1 MADDRAQPS
10 DPTSFDSHPSRY
22 RHWKLTVDGEI
33 AKLVMAVDGDHPH
46 RPGYELKLNSY
57 DLSVDIE
64 LADAIQRLRFEHP
77 GVKTVV
83 VTAEL
88 DRVFCSGANIYMLGL
103 STHSFKVNFCKFTNE
118 TRLYL
123 EDASANSGL
132 ASLAACKGTTAGG
145 GYELALACDE
155 TMLVDDG
162 SSAVSFPE
170 TPLLA
175 VLPGTGGLTRL
186 VDKRKVRRD
195 RADVFC
201 TTAEGIKGKRAKDW
215 NLVDQVV
222 ARTKWDE
229 TVTQRAKALAAT
241 QTVTRGPAVEL
252 PSVAPKVGSASRGGA
267 NALTYKYVELTFDR
281 AARTANL
288 LVRGPEASEVVD
300 LVSPDTWS
308 LRAFRE
314 LDDALLRLRFDWPE
328 INVVTVRTAGDPALV
343 ALHDELL
350 ARATTG
356 FAREVRLLQ
365 RRVLKRFDNTARS
378 FYAVADR
385 EDSCFAGSLLELAL
399 GADRFYMLIDK
410 DEKIGV
416 ALSVAN
422 AGFMTMSSGLSRLE
436 ARFYG
441 EPTRV
446 QDVLKRGVEPV
457 APGKSEQ
464 RNKFLETHPV
474 GAMVRNKSLPIVTS
488 EEAEQ
493 LGIATVAADDIDF
506 ADELRIAVEERASLS
521 PDALTGMEASLRFV
535 GPETLETKIFGR
547 LSAWQNWIFT
557 RANSTGEHGALTL
570 YGRPERPQ
578 FQWKRT

>member
-1 MADDRAQPS
+1 M
-10 DPTSFDSHPSRY
+10 DPTSFETHPSRY
-22 RHWKLTVDGEI
+22 HHWKLAIDGEI
-33 AKLVMAVDGDHPH
+33 ARLTMAVDDAHPH
-46 RPGYELKLNSY
+46 KPGYELKLNSY

-77 GVKTVV
+77 EVKCVV
-83 VTAEL
+83 FGADL

-123 EDASANSGL
+123 EDAAENSGL

-145 GYELALACDE
+145 GYELALACNE

-162 SSAVSFPE
+162 NSAVSFPE

-201 TTAEGIKGKRAKDW
+201 TTAEGIKGKRAKEW
-215 NLVDQVV
+215 GLVDHLVS
-222 ARTKWDE
+222 RTKWDQA
-229 TVTQRAKALAAT
+229 VMDAAKALAAK
-241 QTVTRGPAVEL
+241 QTVTRGPAFVL
-252 PSVAPKVGSASRGGA
+252 PALDAKIA
-267 NALTYKYVELTFDR
+267 NDKLTYKYVELSFDR
-281 AARTANL
+281 AQRTAAL
-288 LVRGPEASEVVD
+288 TVKGPEVGED
-300 LVSPDTWS
+300 LDAVAKTGAQPWA

-314 LDDALLRLRFDWPE
+314 LDDALLRLRFDYPE
-328 INVVTVRTAGDPALV
+328 TNIVAVRTAGNPDHVKACDKS
-343 ALHDELL
+343 LHESQ
-350 ARATTG
+350 TG

-365 RRVLKRFDNTARS
+365 RRVLKRYDNTARS
-378 FYAVADR
+378 LYAVADTA
-385 EDSCFAGSLLELAL
+385 DSCFVGVLLELAL

-410 DEKIGV
+410 DEKIAV
-416 ALSVAN
+416 ETDVAN
-422 AGFMTMSSGLSRLE
+422 SGFFTTSSGLSRLE

-441 EPTRV
+441 EPAKV
-446 QDVLKRGVEPV
+446 GKLLSRGVE
-457 APGKSEQ
+457 G
-464 RNKFLETHPV
+464 
-474 GAMVRNKSLPIVTS
+474 PIPS

-493 LGIATVAADDIDF
+493 LGIATIAADDIDF
-506 ADELRIAVEERASLS
+506 EDELRIAIEERASLS

-557 RANSTGEHGALTL
+557 RANSTGQHGALTL
-570 YGRPERPQ
+570 YGKPERPQ

>member
-1 MADDRAQPS
+1 M
-10 DPTSFDSHPSRY
+10 DPTRFETHPSRY
-22 RHWKLTVDGEI
+22 HHWKLAIDGEI
-33 AKLVMAVDGDHPH
+33 ARLTMAVDDAHPFK
-46 RPGYELKLNSY
+46 PGYELKLNSY

-77 GVKTVV
+77 EVKCVV
-83 VTAEL
+83 FGADL

-132 ASLAACKGTTAGG
+132 ASLCACKGTTAGG

-162 SSAVSFPE
+162 NSAVSFPE

-201 TTAEGIKGKRAKDW
+201 TTAEGIKGKRAKEW
-215 NLVDQVV
+215 GLVDHLVS
-222 ARTKWDE
+222 RTKWDAA
-229 TVTQRAKALAAT
+229 VTEAAKALANK
-241 QTVTRGPAVEL
+241 QTVARGPAVVLPEL
-252 PSVAPKVGSASRGGA
+252 ASKVTPDAI
-267 NALTYKYVELTFDR
+267 TYKYVTLALDRGTRTGELI
-281 AARTANL
+281 
-288 LVRGPEASEVVD
+288 VRGPDDTFSEQ
-300 LVSPDTWS
+300 PTTWS
-308 LRAFRE
+308 LHAFRE
-314 LDDALLRLRFDWPE
+314 LDDALLRLRFDYPE
-328 INVVTVRTAGDPALV
+328 INVLAVRTAGDPARVV
-343 ALHDELL
+343 AHDEAL
-350 ARATTG
+350 AKSTTG

-378 FYAVADR
+378 LYAVADR
-385 EDSCFAGSLLELAL
+385 PDSCFAGVLLELAL
-399 GADRFYMLIDK
+399 GADRFYMQIDK
-410 DEKIGV
+410 DERV
-416 ALSVAN
+416 AAALSVAN
-422 AGFMTMSSGLSRLE
+422 QGFMTTSSGLSRLE

-441 EPTRV
+441 EPERV
-446 QDVLKRGVEPV
+446 KKVLARGAEGPV
-457 APGKSEQ
+457 A
-464 RNKFLETHPV
+464 
-474 GAMVRNKSLPIVTS
+474 S

-493 LGIATVAADDIDF
+493 LGIATIAADDIDF
-506 ADELRIAVEERASLS
+506 EDELRIAVEERASLS

-557 RANSTGEHGALTL
+557 RPNSTGEHGALTL

>member
-1 MADDRAQPS
+1 M
-10 DPTSFDSHPSRY
+10 DPTLFETHPSRY
-22 RHWKLTVDGEI
+22 RHWKLTTAGDT
-33 AKLVMAVDGDHPH
+33 ATLVMDVDGDHPH

-77 GVKTVV
+77 EVKALI
-83 VTAEL
+83 VTADL

-103 STHSFKVNFCKFTNE
+103 STHTFKVNFCKFTNE

-123 EDASANSGL
+123 EDASASSGL

-162 SSAVSFPE
+162 NSAVSFPE

-186 VDKRKVRRD
+186 VDKRRVRRD

-215 NLVDQVV
+215 GLVDHVV
-222 ARTKWDE
+222 SRSKWDE
-229 TVTQRAKALAAT
+229 VVAQRAKALAER
-241 QTVTRGPAVEL
+241 QTVTRGPAVQLPEL
-252 PSVAPKVGSASRGGA
+252 APKVTDKSFGYRH
-267 NALTYKYVELTFDR
+267 VELAFDR
-281 AARTANL
+281 AARTAS
-288 LVRGPEASEVVD
+288 LVVKGPDAGPPAD
-300 LVSPDTWS
+300 LTSPELWS

-314 LDDALLRLRFDWPE
+314 LDDALLRLRFDLAE
-328 INVVTVRTAGDPALV
+328 IGVVTVRTTGDPKLV
-343 ALHDELL
+343 IAHDEAL
-350 ARATTG
+350 AKATTG

-378 FYAVADR
+378 FYAVADTA
-385 EDSCFAGSLLELAL
+385 DSCFAGVLLELAL
-399 GADRFYMLIDK
+399 GADRFYMRIDK
-410 DEKIGV
+410 AAQISV
-416 ALSVAN
+416 QTSVAN
-422 AGFMTMSSGLSRLE
+422 HGFFTMSSGLSRLD

-441 EPTRV
+441 APEAA
-446 QDVLKRGVEPV
+446 QQVLARG
-457 APGKSEQ
+457 SEG
-464 RNKFLETHPV
+464 PV
-474 GAMVRNKSLPIVTS
+474 GS
-488 EEAEQ
+488 EEAES
-493 LGIATVAADDIDF
+493 LGIATIAADDIDF
-506 ADELRIAVEERASLS
+506 EDELRIAVEERASLS
-521 PDALTGMEASLRFV
+521 PDALTGMEQSLRFV

>member
-1 MADDRAQPS
+1 M
-10 DPTSFDSHPSRY
+10 DPTRFETHPSRY
-22 RHWKLTVDGEI
+22 HHWKL
-33 AKLVMAVDGDHPH
+33 AVDGDIARLTMAVDDAHPH
-46 RPGYELKLNSY
+46 KPGYELKLNSY

-64 LADAIQRLRFEHP
+64 LADAILRLRFEHP
-77 GVKTVV
+77 EVKCVV
-83 VTAEL
+83 FGAEL

-123 EDASANSGL
+123 EDASASSGL

-162 SSAVSFPE
+162 NSAVSFPE

-215 NLVDQVV
+215 GLVDHLVS
-222 ARTKWDE
+222 RTAWD
-229 TVTQRAKALAAT
+229 TSVTTAAKALAAK
-241 QTVTRGPAVEL
+241 QTVARGPAIALPEL
-252 PSVAPKVGSASRGGA
+252 APK
-267 NALTYKYVELTFDR
+267 LTADAISYRHVTLTFDR
-281 AARTANL
+281 AARTGAL
-288 LVRGPEASEVVD
+288 VVRGPDSSSAD
-300 LVSPDTWS
+300 LTAADTWS
-308 LRAFRE
+308 LHAFRE
-314 LDDALLRLRFDWPE
+314 LDDALLRLRFDLPE
-328 INVVTVRTAGDPALV
+328 IGIVTVRTAGDRAAV
-343 ALHDELL
+343 IAHDEAL
-350 ARATTG
+350 AKATTG
-356 FAREVRLLQ
+356 LAREIRLLQ

-385 EDSCFAGSLLELAL
+385 ADSCFAGSLLELAL
-399 GADRFYMLIDK
+399 GADRFYMLIDGG
-410 DEKIGV
+410 EKIAV
-416 ALSVAN
+416 ELSAAN
-422 AGFMTMSSGLSRLE
+422 AGFYTTSTGLSRLG

-441 EPTRV
+441 EPARA
-446 QDVLKRGVEPV
+446 QKILARGAE
-457 APGKSEQ
+457 G
-464 RNKFLETHPV
+464 
-474 GAMVRNKSLPIVTS
+474 PIAS

-493 LGIATVAADDIDF
+493 LGIATIAADDIDF
-506 ADELRIAVEERASLS
+506 EDELRIAVEERASLS

-557 RANSTGEHGALTL
+557 RPNSTGEHGALTL

>member
-1 MADDRAQPS
+1 M
-10 DPTSFDSHPSRY
+10 DPTSFETHPSRY
-22 RHWKLTVDGEI
+22 HHWKLAIDGEI
-33 AKLVMAVDGDHPH
+33 ARLTMAVDDAHPH
-46 RPGYELKLNSY
+46 KPGYELKLNSY

-77 GVKTVV
+77 EVKCVV
-83 VTAEL
+83 FGADL

-123 EDASANSGL
+123 EDAAENSGL

-145 GYELALACDE
+145 GYELALACNE

-162 SSAVSFPE
+162 NSAVSFPE

-201 TTAEGIKGKRAKDW
+201 TTAEGIKGKRAKEW
-215 NLVDQVV
+215 GLVDHLVS
-222 ARTKWDE
+222 RTKWDQA
-229 TVTQRAKALAAT
+229 VMDAAKALAAK
-241 QTVTRGPAVEL
+241 QTVTRGPAFVL
-252 PSVAPKVGSASRGGA
+252 PALDAKIA
-267 NALTYKYVELTFDR
+267 NDKLTYKYVELSFDR
-281 AARTANL
+281 AQRTAAL
-288 LVRGPEASEVVD
+288 TVKGPEVGED
-300 LVSPDTWS
+300 LDAVAKTGAQPWA

-314 LDDALLRLRFDWPE
+314 LDDALLRLRFDYPE
-328 INVVTVRTAGDPALV
+328 TNIVAVRTAGNPDHVKACDKS
-343 ALHDELL
+343 LHESQ
-350 ARATTG
+350 TG

-365 RRVLKRFDNTARS
+365 RRVLKRYDNTARS
-378 FYAVADR
+378 LYAVADTA
-385 EDSCFAGSLLELAL
+385 DSCFVGVLLELAL

-410 DEKIGV
+410 DEKIAV
-416 ALSVAN
+416 ETDVAN
-422 AGFMTMSSGLSRLE
+422 SGFFTTSSGLSRLE

-441 EPTRV
+441 EPAKV
-446 QDVLKRGVEPV
+446 GKLLSRGAE
-457 APGKSEQ
+457 G
-464 RNKFLETHPV
+464 
-474 GAMVRNKSLPIVTS
+474 PIPS

-493 LGIATVAADDIDF
+493 LGIATIAADDIDF
-506 ADELRIAVEERASLS
+506 EDELRIAIEERASLS

-557 RANSTGEHGALTL
+557 RANSTGQHGALTL
-570 YGRPERPQ
+570 YGKPERPQ

>member
-1 MADDRAQPS
+1 MAEHAGPDK
-10 DPTSFDSHPSRY
+10 PTRFQTHPSNY
-22 RHWKLTVDGEI
+22 RHWKLTTSGDV
-33 AKLVMAVDGDHPH
+33 ATLVMAVDADHPH

-77 GVKTVV
+77 EVKALV

-88 DRVFCSGANIYMLGL
+88 DRVFCSGANIYMLGA

-123 EDASANSGL
+123 EDAAANSGL

-155 TMLVDDG
+155 VMLVDDG
-162 SSAVSFPE
+162 NSAVSFPE

-186 VDKRKVRRD
+186 VDKRRVRRD

-201 TTAEGIKGKRAKDW
+201 TTAEGIKGKRAKEW
-215 NLVDQVV
+215 GLVDHVV
-222 ARTKWDE
+222 ARSAWDKAVGE
-229 TVTQRAKALAAT
+229 RAAALAAK
-241 QTVTRGPAVEL
+241 QTGARGPAFTLGPIE
-252 PSVAPKVGSASRGGA
+252 PSVTDAKIVYRH
-267 NALTYKYVELTFDR
+267 VELTIDR

-288 LVRGPEASEVVD
+288 TVRGPDAAEDIEKVAASGAE
-300 LVSPDTWS
+300 PWA

-314 LDDALLRLRFDWPE
+314 LDDALLRLRFDLTD
-328 INVVTVRTAGDPALV
+328 VGMVTVRTEGAPGLV
-343 ALHDELL
+343 ADADRQL
-350 ARATTG
+350 AEATSG

-365 RRVLKRFDNTARS
+365 RRVLRRFDNTAKS
-378 FYAVADR
+378 FFAVADAPR
-385 EDSCFAGSLLELAL
+385 SCFEGVLLELAL
-399 GADRFYMLIDK
+399 GADRFYMLADG
-410 DEKIGV
+410 DEQIGV
-416 ALSVAN
+416 RTSVAN
-422 AGFMTMSSGLSRLE
+422 QGFMTTWNGLSRLA

-441 EPTRV
+441 DDAQPAK
-446 QDVLKRGVEPV
+446 VLAAGAEGPI
-457 APGKSEQ
+457 PSEDA
-464 RNKFLETHPV
+464 L
-474 GAMVRNKSLPIVTS
+474 A
-488 EEAEQ
+488 
-493 LGIATVAADDIDF
+493 LGIATIAADDIDF

-521 PDALTGMEASLRFV
+521 PDALTGMEASLRVV

-570 YGRPERPQ
+570 YGQPERPQ

>member
-1 MADDRAQPS
+1 M
-10 DPTSFDSHPSRY
+10 DPTRFETHPSRY
-22 RHWKLTVDGEI
+22 RHWKLSVPDAGAGDLATL
-33 AKLVMAVDGDHPH
+33 AMAVDADHPH

-57 DLSVDIE
+57 DLSVDLE

-77 GVKTVV
+77 GVKALVI
-83 VTAEL
+83 TAEL
-88 DRVFCSGANIYMLGL
+88 DRVFCSGANIYMLGA

-123 EDASANSGL
+123 EEASAESGL
-132 ASLAACKGTTAGG
+132 GALCACKGTTAGG

-155 TMLVDDG
+155 IMLVDDG
-162 SSAVSFPE
+162 NSAVSFPE

-201 TTAEGIKGKRAKDW
+201 TTAEGIKGKRAKEW
-215 NLVDQVV
+215 GLVDHVV
-222 ARTKWDE
+222 SRSAWDRTVAE
-229 TVTQRAKALAAT
+229 RAKALAAR
-241 QTVTRGPAVEL
+241 QTVTRGPAFALPPLEPKITDRAVAYTHVEL
-252 PSVAPKVGSASRGGA
+252 AIDRG
-267 NALTYKYVELTFDR
+267 
-281 AARTANL
+281 ARTASL
-288 LVRGPEASEVVD
+288 VVRGPGAAED
-300 LVSPDTWS
+300 PDQLAAAGTEPWS

-314 LDDALLRLRFDWPE
+314 LDDALLRLRFDLPDLGM
-328 INVVTVRTAGDPALV
+328 VTIRTRGTPGLV
-343 ALHDELL
+343 AAADEAL
-350 ARATTG
+350 ARSTTG

-365 RRVLKRFDNTARS
+365 RRVLKRLDNTARS
-378 FYAVADR
+378 FYAVADAP
-385 EDSCFAGSLLELAL
+385 DSCFEGVLLELAL
-399 GADRFYMLIDK
+399 AADRFYALIDG
-410 DEKIGV
+410 DEAIAV
-416 ALSVAN
+416 RTSAAN
-422 AGFMTMSSGLSRLE
+422 GGFMTTSSGLSRLE

-441 EPTRV
+441 EPARV
-446 QDVLKRGVEPV
+446 QQVLARGAE
-457 APGKSEQ
+457 G
-464 RNKFLETHPV
+464 
-474 GAMVRNKSLPIVTS
+474 PIPS
-488 EEAEQ
+488 EEAER
-493 LGIATVAADDIDF
+493 LGVVTIAADDLDF
-506 ADELRIAVEERASLS
+506 ADELRIAIEERASLS